1 MADLNLVSITP
12 NLANE
17 VKIQQIKEKIILRI
31 GELKINDIKFKNN
44 QDVLLLI
51 CNLVEHLVKDKKI
64 KKKELVLEILQAVY
78 APTVAEKALIEN
90 NIEFL
95 HSNKAIK
102 KLSRFYLFCVGMYE
116 YFCKS
121 KKKE

>member
-1 MADLNLVSITP
+1 MSLDLIAITP

-17 VKIQQIKEKIILRI
+17 VKTQQIKEKVVARLA
-31 GELKINDIKFKNN
+31 ELKVNDAKFKNN

-51 CNLVEHLVKDKKI
+51 CNLVEHLIKDKKI
-64 KKKELVLEILQAVY
+64 KKKDLVLEILQTVFTLT
-78 APTVAEKALIEN
+78 PTERIIIEN

-102 KLSRFYLFCVGMYE
+102 KLSRFYLFFCGICE
-116 YFCKS
+116 YFKKS
-121 KKKE
+121 KKVN

>member
-1 MADLNLVSITP
+1 MSLDLIAITP

-17 VKIQQIKEKIILRI
+17 VKTQQIKEKVVARLA
-31 GELKINDIKFKNN
+31 ELKINDAKFKNN

-51 CNLVEHLVKDKKI
+51 CNLVEHLIKDKKI
-64 KKKELVLEILQAVY
+64 KKKDLVLEILQTVFTLT
-78 APTVAEKALIEN
+78 PTERTIIEN

-102 KLSRFYLFCVGMYE
+102 KLSRFYLFFCGICE
-116 YFCKS
+116 YFKKS
-121 KKKE
+121 KKVN